1 MGLGEVAMSRTEGA
15 AIVDFAQA
23 ANRLRPASPKVL
35 EYPLLNK
42 QSAKLRNSSARV
54 AEQQA
59 EADYIDE
66 ILRFRSALVNL
77 AANKS
82 DPADIIRYM
91 DPLFG
96 DVPVIR
102 AHLAHAVRWINR
114 FAEEWGHEQNTH
126 GSSGEVYQGSE

>member
-1 MGLGEVAMSRTEGA
+1 MSRTEGA

-23 ANRLRPASPKVL
+23 ANRLRSTSPKVIEYTLL
-35 EYPLLNK
+35 EA
-42 QSAKLRNSSARV
+42 QSATLQNSSERV
-54 AEQQA
+54 AEQRT

-66 ILRFRSALVNL
+66 ILRFRCALVNL
-77 AANKS
+77 AANNS

>member
-1 MGLGEVAMSRTEGA
+1 MSRTEGA

-23 ANRLRPASPKVL
+23 ANRLRLASPKAL
-35 EYPLLNK
+35 QYPRLKTQN
-42 QSAKLRNSSARV
+42 ATLRNSSGRV
-54 AEQQA
+54 AEQQT

-66 ILRFRSALVNL
+66 ILRFRCALVNL
-77 AANKS
+77 AANNS

-96 DVPVIR
+96 DVPLIR

-114 FAEEWGHEQNTH
+114 FAEEWGHEQKSH
-126 GSSGEVYQGSE
+126 GSPGEVHQGSE